1 MTEILNAPGLVK
13 RAADEADGSSDDEPG
28 PSPLTLLIGSE
39 CWNALPGAGEAV
51 LRAHEACAE
60 RLGGIAGREVT
71 VLLSTDAAVADLN
84 ARYRDKNVPTNV
96 LSFPTATGPASAEPA
111 PLGDIIIAYETV
123 IREAA
128 EEGKP
133 PQSHLAHLTV
143 HGILHLAGFDH
154 ETEYDAEQMESA
166 ERDILASMGIP
177 DPYSTTPEEEP
188 ASLAAD
194 RKWL

>member
-1 MTEILNAPGLVK
+1 MTEILNAPGLIK
-13 RAADEADGSSDDEPG
+13 RAVDEADGSSDDEPG

-71 VLLSTDAAVADLN
+71 VLLSTDAAVAQLN
-84 ARYRDKNVPTNV
+84 ARYRGKNTPTNV
-96 LSFPTATGPASAEPA
+96 LSFPAAAGRANSSVFP

-123 IREAA
+123 TREAV
-128 EEGKP
+128 EESKS
-133 PQSHLAHLTV
+133 PQSHLAHMTV

-154 ETEYDAEQMESA
+154 ETEHDAGHMESV

-194 RKWL
+194 RK